1 VPDGE
6 KQMMASDFI
15 IDVNELDFEYEVLA
29 YSQNIPVVV
38 DFWATWC
45 QPCKILGPMLEAMVK
60 EAGGA
65 FRLARVDV
73 DKNPNLALR
82 YSVRSIPTVKAFTN
96 GQVVGEFVGMVPEE
110 RLREFLEKITPPS
123 PQQLQLEKADSVLKM
138 GQWQEAEKLYR
149 DLIEGSVEMPG
160 TLLGLSKALL
170 LQNKNGEALDILR
183 NFPASRLSVT
193 AELLRP
199 YAEDVVALANGRL
212 ADETDLDAAYQMATR
227 LASRG
232 NLPAALDG
240 FLDILRQDKNYR
252 RGRARLVIL
261 SLLELMG
268 EEDPQS
274 RQYRAELAS
283 VLF

>member
-1 VPDGE
+1 
-6 KQMMASDFI
+6 MMASDFI
-15 IDVNELDFEYEVLA
+15 IDVNELDFEYEVLS

-38 DFWATWC
+38 DFWATWR
-45 QPCKILGPMLEAMVK
+45 QPSKILSPMLEAMTK
-60 EAGGA
+60 EAAGA

-73 DKNPNLALR
+73 DQNPNLALR
-82 YSVRSIPTVKAFTN
+82 YSVRSIPTVKVFTS
-96 GQVVGEFVGMVPEE
+96 GQVVSEFVGMLPEE
-110 RLREFLEKITPPS
+110 RLRDFLAKITPPS
-123 PQQLQLEKADSVLKM
+123 PQQLQLEKADSLFKLKKWE
-138 GQWQEAEKLYR
+138 QAEKLYR
-149 DLIEGSVEMPG
+149 DLIEQPADIPG
-160 TLLGLSKALL
+160 TLLGLAKALL
-170 LQNKNGEALDILR
+170 MQNKNGEALEIIR
-183 NFPASRLSVT
+183 NFPASRLFNT

-212 ADETDLDAAYQMATR
+212 ADETELDAAFQTAVR

-240 FLDILRQDKNYR
+240 FLDILRKDKSYR

-268 EEDPQS
+268 EDDPQT
-274 RQYRAELAS
+274 RPYRAELAS